1 MIQYPYISKEMKG
14 MINIINKNEI
24 IVRFRSGESKRA
36 IAKALG
42 IARNTVDKYVNEY
55 NQLQQKLSQA
65 VDKTVIAAIQ
75 NKICSAPKRK
85 TVNVKRK
92 AFTPECER
100 RFFDSNRTI
109 LFKKNI
115 PFSTFSAWIR
125 LYNASINSQKNKN
138 DDNNEVFPEYCTVQ
152 FNARRTLH
160 FIYLS
165 SCFSA
170 MV

>member
-65 VDKTVIAAIQ
+65 ADKTVIAAIQ

-100 RFFDSNRTI
+100 RF
-109 LFKKNI
+109 LH
-115 PFSTFSAWIR
+115 IR
-125 LYNASINSQKNKN
+125 AAPMLCHSVPYIA
-138 DDNNEVFPEYCTVQ
+138 
-152 FNARRTLH
+152 
-160 FIYLS
+160 LS
-165 SCFSA
+165 FGSS
-170 MV
+170 VPTSLNLSDK